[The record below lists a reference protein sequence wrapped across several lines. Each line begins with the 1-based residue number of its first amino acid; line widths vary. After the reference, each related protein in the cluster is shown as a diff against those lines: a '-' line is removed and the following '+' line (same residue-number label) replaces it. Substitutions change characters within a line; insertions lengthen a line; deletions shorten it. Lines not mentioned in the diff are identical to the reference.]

1 MAGINGVYIR
11 TLWVYFCCVLC
22 AMHPWFLTVFFL
34 PSLFNALDSL
44 DWAHAL
50 TSSTCTLHMHKPVN
64 PPLISEF
71 SGFVTLQLNLTEQQS
86 YSAAQMCNCT
96 HLWLGICMFE
106 KGKSMHDDAIKRFVS
121 APISFGSIFRS
132 CCNPISGW
140 FFPSFLFFPCN
151 KQPQHWTN

>member
-34 PSLFNALDSL
+34 HRCSMPLIRWIEPTHSLQIR
-44 DWAHAL
+44 AHC
-50 TSSTCTLHMHKPVN
+50 TCTN
-64 PPLISEF
+64 PWILLC
-71 SGFVTLQLNLTEQQS
+71 FVTLQLNSTEQQS
-86 YSAAQMCNCT
+86 YFAAQMCNCT
-96 HLWLGICMFE
+96 HLWLGKCMFE